1 MTIMGHSSNYPW
13 RFVEP
18 IGLNIVASESS
29 ATRQI
34 LSMKDL
40 GDGWHYGEGITIT
53 LKVIERAVNVSRFAC
68 SQVLSAEAFPLLDGR
83 VLVVI
88 YKKGRELEVRV
99 GEVGPYSFTI
109 AKDEEPIESWDSSS
123 LVGAIRKF
131 FNNAHGGVW
140 DTSDS
145 SITDTTVTSLGDLDP
160 THSRKTM
167 AGYQCSTPNVF
178 AGMESLCVGT

>member
-18 IGLNIVASESS
+18 IGLNIVASESV

-34 LSMKDL
+34 LSMKGL
-40 GDGWHYGEGITIT
+40 GAGWHYGEGVAI
-53 LKVIERAVNVSRFAC
+53 LDEVIQRALNISHYAS
-68 SQVLSAEAFPLLDGR
+68 SQVLSSEAFPLLDGR
-83 VLVVI
+83 ILVVI
-88 YKKGRELEVRV
+88 YEKARELEVRV
-99 GEVGPYSFTI
+99 GKAGPYSFTI

-167 AGYQCSTPNVF
+167 EGYQFSTPNVF